1 VTKPP
6 IRERESDVAQ
16 PKSSCLSNSTMPP
29 TPTSPSTSPRI
40 SAAHPALKY
49 AGQVGEMA
57 DVKLVS
63 LAKSEWEKPDI
74 KEEIMAKLS
83 SLQGVSSVEAVELQ
97 KQRMKRGEL

>member
-1 VTKPP
+1 MPLKLDHAANAYITVYLSQNSPFY
-6 IRERESDVAQ
+6 SD
-16 PKSSCLSNSTMPP
+16 
-29 TPTSPSTSPRI
+29 PSAL